1 METVALTVLLLPFL
15 SALVTLLFLRKHG
28 NIASL
33 LSVATAGGIL
43 VLSLFLIFSESVP
56 LKPYTWISLPG
67 WELKFGF
74 LIDAPARLLLFVV
87 SFVGFLIH
95 IFSLGY
101 MADDNAKARYFG
113 GLSIFMFSM
122 LGITLA
128 DNLIMIFV
136 FWELV
141 GFSSYL
147 LIAHYFSTEEAAK
160 ASRKAFIV
168 NRIGDFGFLIG
179 IVLTYW
185 IFGTVSLAELGA
197 EANFRPHLVTTFLCL
212 ALACGFIGKSAQF
225 PLHVWLP
232 DAMAGPT
239 PVSALIHA
247 ATMVAAGIY
256 LLLRIEFLFTPEA
269 LALLALLGAAMGL
282 YAGFCA
288 LVQRDIK
295 KILAYST
302 LSQLGYMAAAFG
314 LGMPGIALFH
324 LMTHAFFKALM
335 FLGSGSV
342 IHACHHEQDIF
353 KYGGLRKRMPI
364 TAYTFLIGVLAI
376 SGVCFLSGYFS
387 KDAILLGA
395 FDQISTLVPDLNSGE
410 LEREYN
416 LFALFVFII
425 LYAGAILT
433 ALYMFRLYFITFEG
447 ESRSKY
453 AKQAKENSPLM
464 TGPLIVLAV
473 LSVIGGYHALFPVEI
488 VGALIDDIR
497 RVADMDNHV
506 MLIMLGTLAWVG
518 GALAAR
524 KLYGTVEQDDPL
536 ASKAPAFFALCRS
549 KLFFDEIYG
558 LYVKRIQDPFA
569 RFLEVMELLF
579 ISGLMV
585 RGAAGVAGLFAL
597 VAKAFYVGKIHAYA
611 LWFILG
617 TLGFLAYAVGFIGG

>member
-1 METVALTVLLLPFL
+1 MESVILSVLLLPLL
-15 SALVTLLFLRKHG
+15 SSLVTLLFLRKNG
-28 NIASL
+28 NVASL

-43 VLSLFLIFSESVP
+43 VFSLYIIFQTGDSVFAWEMTW
-56 LKPYTWISLPG
+56 LKLAD

-74 LIDAPARLLLFVV
+74 LIDGAARLLLFVV
-87 SFVGFLIH
+87 SFIGFLIH

-101 MADDNAKARYFG
+101 MHDDEAKARYFG

-147 LIAHYFSTEEAAK
+147 LIAHYFSTDEAAQ
-160 ASRKAFIV
+160 ASKKAFIV
-168 NRIGDFGFLIG
+168 NRVGDFGFLIG

-185 IFGTVSLAELGA
+185 TFQTVNLQELKSLVG
-197 EANFRPHLVTTFLCL
+197 FDPTLVSTALCL

-256 LLLRIEFLFTPEA
+256 LLFRIDFMFTADA
-269 LALLALLGAAMGL
+269 LSLLATLGAAMGL
-282 YAGFCA
+282 FAGFCA
-288 LVQRDIK
+288 LGQRDIK

-353 KYGGLRKRMPI
+353 NYGGLRKKMPL
-364 TAYTFLIGVLAI
+364 TGLTFLVGVLAI
-376 SGVCFLSGYFS
+376 SGVTFLSGYFS

-395 FDQISTLVPDLNSGE
+395 YNS
-410 LEREYN
+410 N
-416 LFALFVFII
+416 MIVFVL

-433 ALYMFRLYFITFEG
+433 SLYMFRLYFLTFEG
-447 ESRSKY
+447 DARSHSSKKATESSV
-453 AKQAKENSPLM
+453 LM
-464 TGPLIVLAV
+464 TGPLLVLAF
-473 LSVIGGYHALFPVEI
+473 LSVVGGYHALFPDSI
-488 VGALIDDIR
+488 VGVLLEDIT
-497 RVADMDNHV
+497 RVSEMPNHMWMIV
-506 MLIMLGTLAWVG
+506 LGTLAWVIG
-518 GALAAR
+518 GGTA
-524 KLYGTVEQDDPL
+524 KVLYGKEFSGEPL
-536 ASKAPAFFALCRS
+536 QARFPVFYDLCKS

-558 LYVKRIQDPFA
+558 FYVAKIQDPFA
-569 RFLEVMELLF
+569 RFIEVMELLF
-579 ISGLMV
+579 ISGLLV
-585 RGAAGVAGLFAL
+585 RGSAGISALFAL
-597 VAKAFYVGKIHAYA
+597 LAKTCYAGKIHAYSF
-611 LWFILG
+611 WFILG
-617 TLGFLAYAVGFIGG
+617 TLGFLAYAVGLLGN

>member
-1 METVALTVLLLPFL
+1 MQTVAFSILLLPLL
-15 SALVTLLFLRKHG
+15 SAFTTLVFLRKSG

-33 LSVATAGGIL
+33 LSVATSGGIL
-43 VLSLFLIFSESVP
+43 VFALYLIFNDAGEVYSWQA
-56 LKPYTWISLPG
+56 TWMKMSG
-67 WELKFGF
+67 WELRFGF
-74 LIDAPARLLLFVV
+74 LIDGPARLLLFVV

-95 IFSLGY
+95 VFSLGY
-101 MADDNAKARYFG
+101 MADDEAKARYFG

-122 LGITLA
+122 IGITLA

-147 LIAHYFSTEEAAK
+147 LIAHYLTTEDAAS

-185 IFGTVSLAELGA
+185 AFGTVNLLELADLVDFDPSLIS
-197 EANFRPHLVTTFLCL
+197 TFLGL
-212 ALACGFIGKSAQF
+212 MLACGFIGKSAQF

-247 ATMVAAGIY
+247 ATMVAAGIF
-256 LLLRIEFLFTPEA
+256 LLVRIEFMFTDQA
-269 LALLALLGAAMGL
+269 LSFLTILGAGMGL

-314 LGMPGIALFH
+314 LGMPGLALFH

-353 KYGGLRKRMPI
+353 KYGGLRKTMPV
-364 TAYTFLIGVLAI
+364 TALTFLVGVLAI
-376 SGVCFLSGYFS
+376 SGVNFLSGYFS
-387 KDAILLGA
+387 KDAILLSA
-395 FDQISTLVPDLNSGE
+395 
-410 LEREYN
+410 YN
-416 LFALFVFII
+416 TDMPIFII

-433 ALYMFRLYFITFEG
+433 AFYMFRLYFITFEG
-447 ESRSKY
+447 KARSSK
-453 AKQAKENSPLM
+453 ASQAHENGALM
-464 TGPLIVLAV
+464 TGPLVILAA
-473 LSVIGGYHALFPVEI
+473 LAIFGGYHSLFPSAIVDSILPNIESVAAMPNHLWMVVLGTFAWI
-488 VGALIDDIR
+488 VGVIAAKNIYG
-497 RVADMDNHV
+497 RVEEV
-506 MLIMLGTLAWVG
+506 
-518 GALAAR
+518 
-524 KLYGTVEQDDPL
+524 DPL
-536 ASKAPAFFALCRS
+536 SEKLPLFFEICKS
-549 KLFFDEIYG
+549 KLFFDQIYG
-558 LYVKRIQDPFA
+558 FYVNRIQDPAA
-569 RFLEVMELLF
+569 RFFEVLELLF

-585 RGAAGVAGLFAL
+585 RGTAGAAGILAL
-597 VAKAFYVGKIHAYA
+597 LARVCYVGKIHSYTF
-611 LWFILG
+611 WFVAG
-617 TLGFLAYAVGFIGG
+617 TIGFLAYAVGIFGN

>member
-1 METVALTVLLLPFL
+1 MRPYCITEPMESVILSVLLLPLL
-15 SALVTLLFLRKHG
+15 SSLVTLLFLRKNG
-28 NIASL
+28 NVASL

-43 VLSLFLIFSESVP
+43 VFSLYIIFQTGDTVFAWEMTW
-56 LKPYTWISLPG
+56 LKLAD

-74 LIDAPARLLLFVV
+74 LIDGAARLLLFVV
-87 SFVGFLIH
+87 SFIGFLIH

-101 MADDNAKARYFG
+101 MHDDEAKARYFG

-147 LIAHYFSTEEAAK
+147 LIAHYFSSDEAAQ
-160 ASRKAFIV
+160 ASKKAFIV
-168 NRIGDFGFLIG
+168 NRVGDFGFLIG

-185 IFGTVSLAELGA
+185 TFQTVNLQELKSLVG
-197 EANFRPHLVTTFLCL
+197 FDPSLVTTTLCL

-256 LLLRIEFLFTPEA
+256 LLFRIEFLFTADA
-269 LALLALLGAAMGL
+269 LSLLATLGAVMGL
-282 YAGFCA
+282 FAGFCA
-288 LVQRDIK
+288 LGQRDIK

-353 KYGGLRKRMPI
+353 NYGGLRKKMPF
-364 TAYTFLIGVLAI
+364 TGLTFLVGVLAI
-376 SGVCFLSGYFS
+376 SGVTFLSGYFS

-395 FDQISTLVPDLNSGE
+395 YNS
-410 LEREYN
+410 N
-416 LFALFVFII
+416 MIVFVI

-433 ALYMFRLYFITFEG
+433 SLYMFRLYFLTFEG
-447 ESRSKY
+447 EARSPSSKK
-453 AKQAKENSPLM
+453 ATESSVLM
-464 TGPLIVLAV
+464 TGPLLVLAF
-473 LSVIGGYHALFPVEI
+473 LSVVGGYHAIFPHSI
-488 VGALIDDIR
+488 VGVLIEDIT
-497 RVADMDNHV
+497 RVAEMPNHMWMIV
-506 MLIMLGTLAWVG
+506 LGTLAWVIG
-518 GALAAR
+518 GGTA
-524 KLYGTVEQDDPL
+524 KVLYGREFSGEPL
-536 ASKAPAFFALCRS
+536 QVRFPAFYDLCKS

-558 LYVKRIQDPFA
+558 FYVAKIQDPFA
-569 RFLEVMELLF
+569 RFIEVMELLF
-579 ISGLMV
+579 ISGLLV
-585 RGAAGVAGLFAL
+585 RGSAGISALFAL
-597 VAKAFYVGKIHAYA
+597 LAKACYVGKIHAYSF
-611 LWFILG
+611 WFILG
-617 TLGFLAYAVGFIGG
+617 TLGFLAYAVGLLGN

>member
-1 METVALTVLLLPFL
+1 METETIAFSLLLLPLL
-15 SALVTLLFLRKHG
+15 SALVTLLFFRNSG

-33 LSVATAGGIL
+33 LSVATSGGIL
-43 VLSLFLIFSESVP
+43 VFSLFLIFQGENESFVWQGTW
-56 LKPYTWISLPG
+56 LKLAN
-67 WELKFGF
+67 WELNFGF

-101 MADDNAKARYFG
+101 MSDDAAKARYFG
-113 GLSIFMFSM
+113 GLSLFMFSM
-122 LGITLA
+122 IGITVA

-147 LIAHYFSTEEAAK
+147 LISHYFTTDEAAQ
-160 ASRKAFIV
+160 ASKKAFIV
-168 NRIGDFGFLIG
+168 NRVGDFGFLIG

-185 IFGTVSLAELGA
+185 ITGTVNLIELSDIID
-197 EANFRPHLVTTFLCL
+197 FDQSLVTTAIGL

-225 PLHVWLP
+225 PLHIWLP

-256 LLLRIEFLFTPEA
+256 LLLRIDFMFTSEV
-269 LALLALLGAAMGL
+269 LTVLALLGATMGL

-302 LSQLGYMAAAFG
+302 LSQLGYMTAAFG

-353 KYGGLRKRMPI
+353 NYGGLRKKMPI
-364 TAYTFLIGVLAI
+364 TACTFLIGVLAI
-376 SGVCFLSGYFS
+376 SGVNFLSGYFS

-395 FDQISTLVPDLNSGE
+395 
-410 LEREYN
+410 YN
-416 LFALFVFII
+416 INLPVFII
-425 LYAGAILT
+425 LYAGAVLT
-433 ALYMFRLYFITFEG
+433 AFYMFRLYFITFEG
-447 ESRSKY
+447 DPRSDNSSNAIESG
-453 AKQAKENSPLM
+453 PLM
-464 TGPLIVLAV
+464 TGPLIL
-473 LSVIGGYHALFPVEI
+473 LSILSIVGGYHSIFPLAIVESILPDIEKVAEMPNHLWMI
-488 VGALIDDIR
+488 V
-497 RVADMDNHV
+497 
-506 MLIMLGTLAWVG
+506 LGTFAWVVG
-518 GALAAR
+518 VITA
-524 KLYGTVEQDDPL
+524 KNLYGRVDQVDPL
-536 ASKAPAFFALCRS
+536 SVKAPVFFSLCQS
-549 KLFFDEIYG
+549 KLFFDQIYAF
-558 LYVKRIQDPFA
+558 YVKMIQDPLT
-569 RFLEVMELLF
+569 RFFEVLELLF

-585 RGAAGVAGLFAL
+585 RGSAGVAGLFAL
-597 VAKAFYVGKIHAYA
+597 LGKTFYNGKIHSYAFWFIAGTIAFIAYA
-611 LWFILG
+611 LGLLG
-617 TLGFLAYAVGFIGG
+617 N

>member
-1 METVALTVLLLPFL
+1 MRPYCITEPMESVILSVLLLPLL
-15 SALVTLLFLRKHG
+15 SSLVTLLFLRKNG
-28 NIASL
+28 NVASL

-43 VLSLFLIFSESVP
+43 VFSLYIIFQTGDTVFAWEMTW
-56 LKPYTWISLPG
+56 LKLAD

-74 LIDAPARLLLFVV
+74 LIDGAARLLLFVV
-87 SFVGFLIH
+87 SFIGFLIH

-101 MADDNAKARYFG
+101 MHDDEAKARYFG

-147 LIAHYFSTEEAAK
+147 LIAHYFSSDEAAQ
-160 ASRKAFIV
+160 ASKKAFIV
-168 NRIGDFGFLIG
+168 NRVGDFGFLIG

-185 IFGTVSLAELGA
+185 TFQTVNLQELKSLVG
-197 EANFRPHLVTTFLCL
+197 FDPSLVTTTLCL

-256 LLLRIEFLFTPEA
+256 LLFRIEFMFTADA
-269 LALLALLGAAMGL
+269 LSLLATLGAVMGL
-282 YAGFCA
+282 FAGFCA
-288 LVQRDIK
+288 LGQRDIK

-353 KYGGLRKRMPI
+353 NYGGLRKKMPF
-364 TAYTFLIGVLAI
+364 TGLTFLVGVLAI
-376 SGVCFLSGYFS
+376 SGVTFLSGYFS

-395 FDQISTLVPDLNSGE
+395 YNS
-410 LEREYN
+410 N
-416 LFALFVFII
+416 MIVFVI

-433 ALYMFRLYFITFEG
+433 SLYMFRLYFLTFEG
-447 ESRSKY
+447 EARSPSSKK
-453 AKQAKENSPLM
+453 ATESSVLM
-464 TGPLIVLAV
+464 TGPLLVLAF
-473 LSVIGGYHALFPVEI
+473 LSVVGGYHAIFPHSI
-488 VGALIDDIR
+488 VGVLIEDIT
-497 RVADMDNHV
+497 RVAEMPNHMWMIV
-506 MLIMLGTLAWVG
+506 LGTLAWVIG
-518 GALAAR
+518 GGTA
-524 KLYGTVEQDDPL
+524 KVLYGREFSGEPL
-536 ASKAPAFFALCRS
+536 QVRFPAFYDLCKS

-558 LYVKRIQDPFA
+558 FYVAKIQDPFA
-569 RFLEVMELLF
+569 RFIEVMELLF
-579 ISGLMV
+579 ISGLLV
-585 RGAAGVAGLFAL
+585 RGSAGISALFAL
-597 VAKAFYVGKIHAYA
+597 LAKACYVGKIHAYSF
-611 LWFILG
+611 WFILG
-617 TLGFLAYAVGFIGG
+617 TLGFLAYAVGLLGN

>member
-1 METVALTVLLLPFL
+1 MESVILSVLLLPLL
-15 SALVTLLFLRKHG
+15 SSLVTLLFLRKNG

-43 VLSLFLIFSESVP
+43 VFSLYIIFQTGDSVFAWEMTW
-56 LKPYTWISLPG
+56 LKLAD

-74 LIDAPARLLLFVV
+74 LIDGAARLLLFVV
-87 SFVGFLIH
+87 SFIGFLIH

-101 MADDNAKARYFG
+101 MHDDEAKARYFG

-147 LIAHYFSTEEAAK
+147 LIAHYFSTDEAAQ
-160 ASRKAFIV
+160 ASKKAFIV
-168 NRIGDFGFLIG
+168 NRVGDFGFLIG

-185 IFGTVSLAELGA
+185 TFQTVNLQELKSLVG
-197 EANFRPHLVTTFLCL
+197 FDPTLVSTALCL

-256 LLLRIEFLFTPEA
+256 LLFRIDFMFTADA
-269 LALLALLGAAMGL
+269 LSLLATLGAVMGL
-282 YAGFCA
+282 FAGFCA
-288 LVQRDIK
+288 LGQRDIK

-353 KYGGLRKRMPI
+353 NYGGLRKKMPL
-364 TAYTFLIGVLAI
+364 TGLTFLVGVLAI
-376 SGVCFLSGYFS
+376 SGVTFLSGYFS

-395 FDQISTLVPDLNSGE
+395 YNS
-410 LEREYN
+410 N
-416 LFALFVFII
+416 MIVFVL

-433 ALYMFRLYFITFEG
+433 SLYMFRLYFLTFEG
-447 ESRSKY
+447 DARSHSSKKATESSV
-453 AKQAKENSPLM
+453 LM
-464 TGPLIVLAV
+464 TGPLLVLAF
-473 LSVIGGYHALFPVEI
+473 LSVVGGYHALFPDSI
-488 VGALIDDIR
+488 VGVLLEDIT
-497 RVADMDNHV
+497 RVSEMPNHMWMIV
-506 MLIMLGTLAWVG
+506 LGTLAWVIG
-518 GALAAR
+518 GGTA
-524 KLYGTVEQDDPL
+524 KVLYGKEFSGEPL
-536 ASKAPAFFALCRS
+536 QARFPVFYDLCKS

-558 LYVKRIQDPFA
+558 FYVAKIQDPFA
-569 RFLEVMELLF
+569 RFIEVMELLF
-579 ISGLMV
+579 ISGLLV
-585 RGAAGVAGLFAL
+585 RGSAGISALFAL
-597 VAKAFYVGKIHAYA
+597 LAKACYVGKIHAYSF
-611 LWFILG
+611 WFILG
-617 TLGFLAYAVGFIGG
+617 TLGFLAYAVGLLGN

>member
-1 METVALTVLLLPFL
+1 M
-15 SALVTLLFLRKHG
+15 
-28 NIASL
+28 
-33 LSVATAGGIL
+33 SVATSGGIL
-43 VLSLFLIFSESVP
+43 VFALYLIFNDAGEVYSWQA
-56 LKPYTWISLPG
+56 TWMKMSG
-67 WELKFGF
+67 WELRFGF
-74 LIDAPARLLLFVV
+74 LIDGPARLLLFVV

-95 IFSLGY
+95 VFSLGY
-101 MADDNAKARYFG
+101 MADDEAKARYFG

-122 LGITLA
+122 IGITLA

-147 LIAHYFSTEEAAK
+147 LIAHYLTTEDAAS

-185 IFGTVSLAELGA
+185 AFGTVNLLELADLVDFDPSLIS
-197 EANFRPHLVTTFLCL
+197 TFLGL
-212 ALACGFIGKSAQF
+212 MLACGFIGKSAQF

-247 ATMVAAGIY
+247 ATMVAAGIF
-256 LLLRIEFLFTPEA
+256 LLVRIEFMFTDQA
-269 LALLALLGAAMGL
+269 LSFLTILGAGMGL

-314 LGMPGIALFH
+314 LGMPGLAMFH

-353 KYGGLRKRMPI
+353 KYGGLRKTMPV
-364 TAYTFLIGVLAI
+364 TALTFLVGVLAI
-376 SGVCFLSGYFS
+376 SGVNFLSGYFS
-387 KDAILLGA
+387 KDAILLSA
-395 FDQISTLVPDLNSGE
+395 YNSDMPI
-410 LEREYN
+410 
-416 LFALFVFII
+416 FII

-433 ALYMFRLYFITFEG
+433 AFYMFRLYFITFEG
-447 ESRSKY
+447 KARSSK
-453 AKQAKENSPLM
+453 ASQAHENGALM
-464 TGPLIVLAV
+464 TGPLVILAA
-473 LSVIGGYHALFPVEI
+473 LAIFGGYHSLFPSAIVDSILPNIESVAAMPNHLWMVVLGTFAWI
-488 VGALIDDIR
+488 VGVIAAKNIYG
-497 RVADMDNHV
+497 RVEEV
-506 MLIMLGTLAWVG
+506 
-518 GALAAR
+518 
-524 KLYGTVEQDDPL
+524 DPL
-536 ASKAPAFFALCRS
+536 SEKLPLFFEICKS
-549 KLFFDEIYG
+549 KLFFDQIYG
-558 LYVKRIQDPFA
+558 FYVNRIQDPVA
-569 RFLEVMELLF
+569 RFFEVLELLF

-585 RGAAGVAGLFAL
+585 RGTAGAAGILAL
-597 VAKAFYVGKIHAYA
+597 LARVCYVGKIHSYTF
-611 LWFILG
+611 WFVAG
-617 TLGFLAYAVGFIGG
+617 TIGFLAYAVGIFGN

>member
-1 METVALTVLLLPFL
+1 MRPYCITEPMESVILSVLLLPLL
-15 SALVTLLFLRKHG
+15 SSLVTLLFLRKNG
-28 NIASL
+28 NVASL

-43 VLSLFLIFSESVP
+43 VFSLYIIFQTGDSVFAWEMTW
-56 LKPYTWISLPG
+56 LKLAD

-74 LIDAPARLLLFVV
+74 LIDGAARLLLFVV
-87 SFVGFLIH
+87 SFIGFLIH

-101 MADDNAKARYFG
+101 MHDDEAKARYFG

-147 LIAHYFSTEEAAK
+147 LIAHYFSTDEAAQ
-160 ASRKAFIV
+160 ASKKAFIV
-168 NRIGDFGFLIG
+168 NRVGDFGFLIG

-185 IFGTVSLAELGA
+185 TFQTVNLQELKSLVG
-197 EANFRPHLVTTFLCL
+197 FDPTLVSTALCL

-256 LLLRIEFLFTPEA
+256 LLFRIDFMFTADA
-269 LALLALLGAAMGL
+269 LSLLATLGAAMGL
-282 YAGFCA
+282 FAGFCA
-288 LVQRDIK
+288 LGQRDIK

-353 KYGGLRKRMPI
+353 NYGGLRKKMPL
-364 TAYTFLIGVLAI
+364 TGLTFLVGVLAI
-376 SGVCFLSGYFS
+376 SGVTFLSGYFS

-395 FDQISTLVPDLNSGE
+395 YNS
-410 LEREYN
+410 N
-416 LFALFVFII
+416 MIVFVL

-433 ALYMFRLYFITFEG
+433 SLYMFRLYFLTFEG
-447 ESRSKY
+447 DARSHSSKKATESSV
-453 AKQAKENSPLM
+453 LM
-464 TGPLIVLAV
+464 TGPLLVLAF
-473 LSVIGGYHALFPVEI
+473 LSVVGGYHALFPDSI
-488 VGALIDDIR
+488 VGVLLEDIT
-497 RVADMDNHV
+497 RVAEMPNHMWMIV
-506 MLIMLGTLAWVG
+506 LGTLAWVIG
-518 GALAAR
+518 GGTA
-524 KLYGTVEQDDPL
+524 KVLYGKEFSGEPL
-536 ASKAPAFFALCRS
+536 QARFPVFYDLCKS

-558 LYVKRIQDPFA
+558 FYVAKIQDPFA
-569 RFLEVMELLF
+569 RFIEVMELLF
-579 ISGLMV
+579 ISGLLV
-585 RGAAGVAGLFAL
+585 RGSAGISALFAL
-597 VAKAFYVGKIHAYA
+597 LAKTCYVGKIHAYSF
-611 LWFILG
+611 WFILG
-617 TLGFLAYAVGFIGG
+617 TLGFLAYAVGLLGN

>member
-1 METVALTVLLLPFL
+1 M
-15 SALVTLLFLRKHG
+15 
-28 NIASL
+28 
-33 LSVATAGGIL
+33 SVATSGGIL
-43 VLSLFLIFSESVP
+43 VFALYLIFNDAGEVYSWQA
-56 LKPYTWISLPG
+56 TWMKMSG
-67 WELKFGF
+67 WELRFGF
-74 LIDAPARLLLFVV
+74 LIDGPARLLLFVV

-95 IFSLGY
+95 VFSLGY
-101 MADDNAKARYFG
+101 MADDEAKARYFG

-122 LGITLA
+122 IGITLA

-147 LIAHYFSTEEAAK
+147 LIAHYLTTEDAAS

-185 IFGTVSLAELGA
+185 AFGTVNLLELADLVDFDPSLIS
-197 EANFRPHLVTTFLCL
+197 TFLGL
-212 ALACGFIGKSAQF
+212 MLACGFIGKSAQF

-247 ATMVAAGIY
+247 ATMVAAGIF
-256 LLLRIEFLFTPEA
+256 LLVRIEFMFTDQA
-269 LALLALLGAAMGL
+269 LSFLTILGAGMGL

-314 LGMPGIALFH
+314 LGMPGLALFH

-353 KYGGLRKRMPI
+353 KYGGLRKTMPV
-364 TAYTFLIGVLAI
+364 TALTFLVGVLAI
-376 SGVCFLSGYFS
+376 SGVNFLSGYFS
-387 KDAILLGA
+387 KDAILLSA
-395 FDQISTLVPDLNSGE
+395 YNSDMPI
-410 LEREYN
+410 
-416 LFALFVFII
+416 FII

-433 ALYMFRLYFITFEG
+433 AFYMFRLYFITFEG
-447 ESRSKY
+447 KARSSK
-453 AKQAKENSPLM
+453 ASQAHENGALM
-464 TGPLIVLAV
+464 TGPLVILAA
-473 LSVIGGYHALFPVEI
+473 LAIFGGYHSLFPSAIVDSILPNIESVAAMPNHLWMVVLGTFAWI
-488 VGALIDDIR
+488 VGVIAAKTIYG
-497 RVADMDNHV
+497 RVEEV
-506 MLIMLGTLAWVG
+506 
-518 GALAAR
+518 
-524 KLYGTVEQDDPL
+524 DPL
-536 ASKAPAFFALCRS
+536 SEKLPLFFEICKS
-549 KLFFDEIYG
+549 KLFFDQIYG
-558 LYVKRIQDPFA
+558 FYVNRIQDPVA
-569 RFLEVMELLF
+569 RFFEVLELLF

-585 RGAAGVAGLFAL
+585 RGTAGAAGILAL
-597 VAKAFYVGKIHAYA
+597 LARVCYVGKIHSYTF
-611 LWFILG
+611 WFVAG
-617 TLGFLAYAVGFIGG
+617 TIGFLAYAVGIFGN

>member
-1 METVALTVLLLPFL
+1 MQTVAFSILLLPLL
-15 SALVTLLFLRKHG
+15 SAFTTLIFLRKSG

-33 LSVATAGGIL
+33 LSVATSGGIL
-43 VLSLFLIFSESVP
+43 VFALYLIFNDAGEVYSWQA
-56 LKPYTWISLPG
+56 TWMKMSG
-67 WELKFGF
+67 WELRFGF
-74 LIDAPARLLLFVV
+74 LIDGPARLLLFVV

-95 IFSLGY
+95 VFSLGY
-101 MADDNAKARYFG
+101 MADDEAKARYFG

-122 LGITLA
+122 IGITLA

-147 LIAHYFSTEEAAK
+147 LIAHYLTTEDAAS

-185 IFGTVSLAELGA
+185 AFGTVNLLELADLVDFDPSLIS
-197 EANFRPHLVTTFLCL
+197 TFLGL
-212 ALACGFIGKSAQF
+212 MLACGFIGKSAQF

-247 ATMVAAGIY
+247 ATMVAAGIF
-256 LLLRIEFLFTPEA
+256 LLVRIEFMFTDQA
-269 LALLALLGAAMGL
+269 LSFLTILGAGMGL

-314 LGMPGIALFH
+314 LGMPGLAMFH

-353 KYGGLRKRMPI
+353 KYGGLRKTMPI
-364 TAYTFLIGVLAI
+364 TAFTFLVGVLAI
-376 SGVCFLSGYFS
+376 SGVNFLSGYFS
-387 KDAILLGA
+387 KDAILLSA
-395 FDQISTLVPDLNSGE
+395 
-410 LEREYN
+410 YN
-416 LFALFVFII
+416 TDMPIFII

-433 ALYMFRLYFITFEG
+433 AFYMFRLYFITFEG
-447 ESRSKY
+447 KARSSK
-453 AKQAKENSPLM
+453 ASQAHENGALM
-464 TGPLIVLAV
+464 TGPLVILAA
-473 LSVIGGYHALFPVEI
+473 LAIFGGYHSLFPSAIVDSILPNIESVAAMPNHLWMVVLGTFAWI
-488 VGALIDDIR
+488 VGVIAAKNIYG
-497 RVADMDNHV
+497 RVEEV
-506 MLIMLGTLAWVG
+506 
-518 GALAAR
+518 
-524 KLYGTVEQDDPL
+524 DPL
-536 ASKAPAFFALCRS
+536 SEKLPLFFEICKS
-549 KLFFDEIYG
+549 KLFFDQIYG
-558 LYVKRIQDPFA
+558 FYVNRIQDPVA
-569 RFLEVMELLF
+569 RFFEVLELLF

-585 RGAAGVAGLFAL
+585 RGTAGAAGILAL
-597 VAKAFYVGKIHAYA
+597 LARVCYVGKIHSYTF
-611 LWFILG
+611 WFVAG
-617 TLGFLAYAVGFIGG
+617 TIGFLAYAVGIFGN

>member
-1 METVALTVLLLPFL
+1 METVALSVLLLPFL

-43 VLSLFLIFSESVP
+43 ALSLFLIFAGQGETFSWSV
-56 LKPYTWISLPG
+56 TWIQLPG

-185 IFGTVSLAELGA
+185 IFGTVSLTELA
-197 EANFRPHLVTTFLCL
+197 TEATPDKVTTFLCL

-395 FDQISTLVPDLNSGE
+395 YDQISIFDTSSEG
-410 LEREYN
+410 RRYN

-453 AKQAKENSPLM
+453 AKQAKENSPLI
-464 TGPLIVLAV
+464 TSPLIVLAV

-488 VGALIDDIR
+488 VGTLIEDIR
-497 RVADMDNHV
+497 RGAEMDNHM

>member
-1 METVALTVLLLPFL
+1 MRPYCITEPMESVILSVLLLPLL
-15 SALVTLLFLRKHG
+15 SSLVTLLFLRKNG
-28 NIASL
+28 NVASL

-43 VLSLFLIFSESVP
+43 VFSLYIIFQTGDSVFAWEMTW
-56 LKPYTWISLPG
+56 LKLAD

-74 LIDAPARLLLFVV
+74 LIDGAARLLLFVV
-87 SFVGFLIH
+87 SFIGFLIH

-101 MADDNAKARYFG
+101 MHDDEAKARYFG

-147 LIAHYFSTEEAAK
+147 LIAHYFSTDEAAQ
-160 ASRKAFIV
+160 ASKKAFIV
-168 NRIGDFGFLIG
+168 NRVGDFGFLIG

-185 IFGTVSLAELGA
+185 TFQTVNLQELKSLVG
-197 EANFRPHLVTTFLCL
+197 FDPSLVSTALCL

-256 LLLRIEFLFTPEA
+256 LLFRIDFMFTADA
-269 LALLALLGAAMGL
+269 LSLLATLGAAMGL
-282 YAGFCA
+282 FAGFCA
-288 LVQRDIK
+288 LGQRDIK

-353 KYGGLRKRMPI
+353 NYGGLRKKMPL
-364 TAYTFLIGVLAI
+364 TGLTFLVGVLAI
-376 SGVCFLSGYFS
+376 SGVTFLSGYFS

-395 FDQISTLVPDLNSGE
+395 YNS
-410 LEREYN
+410 N
-416 LFALFVFII
+416 MIVFVL

-433 ALYMFRLYFITFEG
+433 SLYMFRLYLLTFEG
-447 ESRSKY
+447 DARSNSSKKATESSV
-453 AKQAKENSPLM
+453 LM
-464 TGPLIVLAV
+464 TGPLLVLAF
-473 LSVIGGYHALFPVEI
+473 LSVVGGYHALFPDSI
-488 VGALIDDIR
+488 VGVLLEDIT
-497 RVADMDNHV
+497 RVSEMPNHMWMIV
-506 MLIMLGTLAWVG
+506 LGTLAWVIG
-518 GALAAR
+518 GGTA
-524 KLYGTVEQDDPL
+524 KVLYGKEFSGEPL
-536 ASKAPAFFALCRS
+536 QARFPVFYDLCKS

-558 LYVKRIQDPFA
+558 FYVAKIQDPFA
-569 RFLEVMELLF
+569 RFIEVMELLF
-579 ISGLMV
+579 ISGLLV
-585 RGAAGVAGLFAL
+585 RGSAGISALFAL
-597 VAKAFYVGKIHAYA
+597 LAKACYVGKIHAYSF
-611 LWFILG
+611 WFILG
-617 TLGFLAYAVGFIGG
+617 TLGFLAYAVGLLGN

>member
-1 METVALTVLLLPFL
+1 METVALSVLLLPFL
-15 SALVTLLFLRKHG
+15 SALVTLLFLRKQG

-43 VLSLFLIFSESVP
+43 ALSLFLIFAGQGGIFSWCV
-56 LKPYTWISLPG
+56 TWIQLSG

-101 MADDNAKARYFG
+101 MADDDAKARYFG

-147 LIAHYFSTEEAAK
+147 LIAHYFSTEEATK

-197 EANFRPHLVTTFLCL
+197 RANSDLVTTFLCL

-269 LALLALLGAAMGL
+269 LALLALLGASMGL

-295 KILAYST
+295 KVLAYST

-324 LMTHAFFKALM
+324 LMTHAFSRLSCSWVPVRSFM
-335 FLGSGSV
+335 PVTMSR
-342 IHACHHEQDIF
+342 IF
-353 KYGGLRKRMPI
+353 SSME
-364 TAYTFLIGVLAI
+364 
-376 SGVCFLSGYFS
+376 VC
-387 KDAILLGA
+387 
-395 FDQISTLVPDLNSGE
+395 V
-410 LEREYN
+410 
-416 LFALFVFII
+416 
-425 LYAGAILT
+425 
-433 ALYMFRLYFITFEG
+433 
-447 ESRSKY
+447 
-453 AKQAKENSPLM
+453 KECP
-464 TGPLIVLAV
+464 
-473 LSVIGGYHALFPVEI
+473 
-488 VGALIDDIR
+488 
-497 RVADMDNHV
+497 
-506 MLIMLGTLAWVG
+506 
-518 GALAAR
+518 
-524 KLYGTVEQDDPL
+524 
-536 ASKAPAFFALCRS
+536 
-549 KLFFDEIYG
+549 
-558 LYVKRIQDPFA
+558 
-569 RFLEVMELLF
+569 
-579 ISGLMV
+579 
-585 RGAAGVAGLFAL
+585 
-597 VAKAFYVGKIHAYA
+597 
-611 LWFILG
+611 
-617 TLGFLAYAVGFIGG
+617 

>member
-1 METVALTVLLLPFL
+1 METVALSVLLLPFL
-15 SALVTLLFLRKHG
+15 SALVTLLFLRKQG

-43 VLSLFLIFSESVP
+43 ALSLFLIFAGHGETFSWSV
-56 LKPYTWISLPG
+56 TWIKLSG
-67 WELKFGF
+67 WELEFGF

-101 MADDNAKARYFG
+101 MADDDAKARYFG

-185 IFGTVSLAELGA
+185 IFGTVSLEELGA

-395 FDQISTLVPDLNSGE
+395 
-410 LEREYN
+410 YN
-416 LFALFVFII
+416 LNLPVFIV

-464 TGPLIVLAV
+464 TGPLIVLAI

-488 VGALIDDIR
+488 VGALIEDIR
-497 RVADMDNHV
+497 RVAQMDNHLW
-506 MLIMLGTLAWVG
+506 MIILGTLAWVG
-518 GALAAR
+518 GALVAR
-524 KLYGTVEQDDPL
+524 KLYGKVKQDDPL
-536 ASKAPAFFALCRS
+536 ASKAPGFFALCRS

-585 RGAAGVAGLFAL
+585 RGSAGVAGLFAL
-597 VAKAFYVGKIHAYA
+597 FAKAFYVGKIHAYA

>member
-1 METVALTVLLLPFL
+1 M
-15 SALVTLLFLRKHG
+15 
-28 NIASL
+28 
-33 LSVATAGGIL
+33 SVATSGGIL
-43 VLSLFLIFSESVP
+43 VFALYLIFNDAGEVYSWQA
-56 LKPYTWISLPG
+56 TWMKMSG
-67 WELKFGF
+67 WELRFGF
-74 LIDAPARLLLFVV
+74 LIDGPARLLLFVV

-95 IFSLGY
+95 VFSLGY
-101 MADDNAKARYFG
+101 MADDEAKARYFG

-122 LGITLA
+122 IGITLA

-147 LIAHYFSTEEAAK
+147 LIAHYLTTEDAAS

-185 IFGTVSLAELGA
+185 AFGTVNLLELADLVDFDPSLIS
-197 EANFRPHLVTTFLCL
+197 TFLGL
-212 ALACGFIGKSAQF
+212 MLACGFIGKSAQF

-247 ATMVAAGIY
+247 ATMVAAGIF
-256 LLLRIEFLFTPEA
+256 LLVRIEFMFTDQA
-269 LALLALLGAAMGL
+269 LSFLTILGAGMGL

-314 LGMPGIALFH
+314 LGMPGLALFH

-353 KYGGLRKRMPI
+353 KYGGLRKTMPV
-364 TAYTFLIGVLAI
+364 TALTFLVGVLAI
-376 SGVCFLSGYFS
+376 SGVNFLSGYFS
-387 KDAILLGA
+387 KDAILLSA
-395 FDQISTLVPDLNSGE
+395 
-410 LEREYN
+410 YN
-416 LFALFVFII
+416 TDMPIFII

-433 ALYMFRLYFITFEG
+433 AFYMFRLYFITFEG
-447 ESRSKY
+447 KARSSK
-453 AKQAKENSPLM
+453 ASQAHENGALM
-464 TGPLIVLAV
+464 TGPLVILAA
-473 LSVIGGYHALFPVEI
+473 LAIFGGYHSLFPSAIVDSILPNIESVAAMPNHLWMVVLGTFAWI
-488 VGALIDDIR
+488 VGVIAAKNIYG
-497 RVADMDNHV
+497 RVEAV
-506 MLIMLGTLAWVG
+506 
-518 GALAAR
+518 
-524 KLYGTVEQDDPL
+524 DPL
-536 ASKAPAFFALCRS
+536 SEKLPLFFEICKS
-549 KLFFDEIYG
+549 KLFFDQIYG
-558 LYVKRIQDPFA
+558 FYVNRIQDPVA
-569 RFLEVMELLF
+569 RFFEVLELLF

-585 RGAAGVAGLFAL
+585 RGTAGAAGILAL
-597 VAKAFYVGKIHAYA
+597 LARVCYVGKIHSYTF
-611 LWFILG
+611 WFVAG
-617 TLGFLAYAVGFIGG
+617 TIGFLAYAVGIFGN

>member
-1 METVALTVLLLPFL
+1 MQTVAFSILLLPLL
-15 SALVTLLFLRKHG
+15 SAFTTLIFLRKSG

-33 LSVATAGGIL
+33 LSVATSGGIL
-43 VLSLFLIFSESVP
+43 VFALYLIFNDAGEVYSWQA
-56 LKPYTWISLPG
+56 TWMKMSG
-67 WELKFGF
+67 WELRFGF
-74 LIDAPARLLLFVV
+74 LIDGPARLLLFVV

-95 IFSLGY
+95 VFSLGY
-101 MADDNAKARYFG
+101 MADDEAKARYFG

-122 LGITLA
+122 IGITLA

-147 LIAHYFSTEEAAK
+147 LIAHYLTTEDAAS

-185 IFGTVSLAELGA
+185 AFGTVNLLELADLVDFDPSLIS
-197 EANFRPHLVTTFLCL
+197 TFLGL
-212 ALACGFIGKSAQF
+212 MLACGFIGKSAQF

-247 ATMVAAGIY
+247 ATMVAAGIF
-256 LLLRIEFLFTPEA
+256 LLVRIEFMFTDQA
-269 LALLALLGAAMGL
+269 LSFLTILGAGMGL

-314 LGMPGIALFH
+314 LGMPGLAMFH

-353 KYGGLRKRMPI
+353 KYGGLRKTMPI
-364 TAYTFLIGVLAI
+364 TAFTFLVGVLAI
-376 SGVCFLSGYFS
+376 SGVNFLSGYFS
-387 KDAILLGA
+387 KDAILLSA
-395 FDQISTLVPDLNSGE
+395 YNSDMPI
-410 LEREYN
+410 
-416 LFALFVFII
+416 FII

-433 ALYMFRLYFITFEG
+433 AFYMFRLYFITFEG
-447 ESRSKY
+447 KARSSK
-453 AKQAKENSPLM
+453 ASQAHENGALM
-464 TGPLIVLAV
+464 TGPLVILAA
-473 LSVIGGYHALFPVEI
+473 LAIFGGYHSLFPSAIVDSILPNIESVAAMPNHLWMVVLGTFAWI
-488 VGALIDDIR
+488 VGVIAAKNIYG
-497 RVADMDNHV
+497 RVEEV
-506 MLIMLGTLAWVG
+506 
-518 GALAAR
+518 
-524 KLYGTVEQDDPL
+524 DPL
-536 ASKAPAFFALCRS
+536 SEKLPLFFEICKS
-549 KLFFDEIYG
+549 KLFFDQIYG
-558 LYVKRIQDPFA
+558 FYVNRIQDPVA
-569 RFLEVMELLF
+569 RFFEVLELLF

-585 RGAAGVAGLFAL
+585 RGTAGAAGILAL
-597 VAKAFYVGKIHAYA
+597 LARVCYVGKIHSYTF
-611 LWFILG
+611 WFVAG
-617 TLGFLAYAVGFIGG
+617 TIGFLAYAVGIFGN

>member
-1 METVALTVLLLPFL
+1 MRPYCITEPMESVILSVLLLPLL
-15 SALVTLLFLRKHG
+15 SSLVTLLFLRKNG
-28 NIASL
+28 NVASL

-43 VLSLFLIFSESVP
+43 VFSLYIIFQTGDSVFAWEMTW
-56 LKPYTWISLPG
+56 LKLAD

-74 LIDAPARLLLFVV
+74 LIDGAARLLLFVV
-87 SFVGFLIH
+87 SFIGFLIH

-101 MADDNAKARYFG
+101 MHDDEAKSRYFG

-147 LIAHYFSTEEAAK
+147 LIAHYFSTDEAAQ
-160 ASRKAFIV
+160 ASKKAFIV
-168 NRIGDFGFLIG
+168 NRVGDFGFLIG

-185 IFGTVSLAELGA
+185 TFQTVNLQELKSLVG
-197 EANFRPHLVTTFLCL
+197 FDPSLVSTALCL

-256 LLLRIEFLFTPEA
+256 LLFRIDFMFTADA
-269 LALLALLGAAMGL
+269 LSLLATLGAAMGL
-282 YAGFCA
+282 FAGFCA
-288 LVQRDIK
+288 LGQRDIK

-353 KYGGLRKRMPI
+353 NYGGLRKKMPL
-364 TAYTFLIGVLAI
+364 TGLTFLVGVLAI
-376 SGVCFLSGYFS
+376 SGVTFLSGYFS

-395 FDQISTLVPDLNSGE
+395 YNS
-410 LEREYN
+410 N
-416 LFALFVFII
+416 MIVFVL

-433 ALYMFRLYFITFEG
+433 SLYMFRLYFLTFEG
-447 ESRSKY
+447 DARSNSSKKATESSV
-453 AKQAKENSPLM
+453 LM
-464 TGPLIVLAV
+464 TGPLLVLAF
-473 LSVIGGYHALFPVEI
+473 LSVVGGYHALFPDSI
-488 VGALIDDIR
+488 VGVLLEDIT
-497 RVADMDNHV
+497 RVAEMPNHMWMIV
-506 MLIMLGTLAWVG
+506 LGTLAWVIG
-518 GALAAR
+518 GGTA
-524 KLYGTVEQDDPL
+524 KVLYGKEFSGEPL
-536 ASKAPAFFALCRS
+536 QARFPVFYDLCKS

-558 LYVKRIQDPFA
+558 FYVAKIQDPFA
-569 RFLEVMELLF
+569 RFIEVMELLF
-579 ISGLMV
+579 ISGLLV
-585 RGAAGVAGLFAL
+585 RGSAGISALFAL
-597 VAKAFYVGKIHAYA
+597 LAKTCYVGKIHAYSF
-611 LWFILG
+611 WFILG
-617 TLGFLAYAVGFIGG
+617 TLGFLAYAVGLLGN

>member
-1 METVALTVLLLPFL
+1 MESVILSVLLLPLL
-15 SALVTLLFLRKHG
+15 SSLVTLLFLRKNG
-28 NIASL
+28 NVASL

-43 VLSLFLIFSESVP
+43 VFSLYIIFQTGDTVFAWEMTW
-56 LKPYTWISLPG
+56 LKLAD

-74 LIDAPARLLLFVV
+74 LIDGAARLLLFVV
-87 SFVGFLIH
+87 SFIGFLIH

-101 MADDNAKARYFG
+101 MHDDEAKARYFG

-147 LIAHYFSTEEAAK
+147 LIAHYFSSDEAAQ
-160 ASRKAFIV
+160 ASKKAFIV
-168 NRIGDFGFLIG
+168 NRVGDFGFLIG

-185 IFGTVSLAELGA
+185 TFQTVNLQELKSLVG
-197 EANFRPHLVTTFLCL
+197 FDPSLVTTTLCL

-256 LLLRIEFLFTPEA
+256 LLFRIEFMFTADA
-269 LALLALLGAAMGL
+269 LSLLATLGAVMGL
-282 YAGFCA
+282 FAGFCA
-288 LVQRDIK
+288 LGQRDIK

-353 KYGGLRKRMPI
+353 NYGGLRKKMPF
-364 TAYTFLIGVLAI
+364 TGLTFLVGVLAI
-376 SGVCFLSGYFS
+376 SGVTFLSGYFS

-395 FDQISTLVPDLNSGE
+395 
-410 LEREYN
+410 YN
-416 LFALFVFII
+416 TNMIVFVI

-433 ALYMFRLYFITFEG
+433 SLYMFRLYFLTFEG
-447 ESRSKY
+447 EARSPSSKK
-453 AKQAKENSPLM
+453 ATESSVLM
-464 TGPLIVLAV
+464 TGPLLVLAF
-473 LSVIGGYHALFPVEI
+473 LSVVGGYHAIFPHSI
-488 VGALIDDIR
+488 VGVLLEDIT
-497 RVADMDNHV
+497 RVAEMPNHMWMIV
-506 MLIMLGTLAWVG
+506 LGTLAWVIG
-518 GALAAR
+518 GGTA
-524 KLYGTVEQDDPL
+524 KVLYGREFSGEPL
-536 ASKAPAFFALCRS
+536 QVRFPAFYDLCKS

-558 LYVKRIQDPFA
+558 FYVAKIQDPFA
-569 RFLEVMELLF
+569 RFIEVMELLF
-579 ISGLMV
+579 ISGLLV
-585 RGAAGVAGLFAL
+585 RGSAGISALFAL
-597 VAKAFYVGKIHAYA
+597 LAKACYVGKIHAYSF
-611 LWFILG
+611 WFILG
-617 TLGFLAYAVGFIGG
+617 TLGFLAYAVGLLGN

>member
-1 METVALTVLLLPFL
+1 MRPYCITEPMESVILSVLLLPLL
-15 SALVTLLFLRKHG
+15 SSLVTLLFLRKNG
-28 NIASL
+28 NVASL

-43 VLSLFLIFSESVP
+43 VFSLYIIFQTGDTVFAWEMTW
-56 LKPYTWISLPG
+56 LKLAD

-74 LIDAPARLLLFVV
+74 LIDGAARLLLFVV
-87 SFVGFLIH
+87 SFIGFLIH

-101 MADDNAKARYFG
+101 MHDDEAKARYFG

-147 LIAHYFSTEEAAK
+147 LIAHYFSSDEAAQ
-160 ASRKAFIV
+160 ASKKAFIV
-168 NRIGDFGFLIG
+168 NRVGDFGFLIG

-185 IFGTVSLAELGA
+185 TFQTVNLQELKSLVG
-197 EANFRPHLVTTFLCL
+197 FDPSLVTTTLCL

-256 LLLRIEFLFTPEA
+256 LLFRIEFMFTADA
-269 LALLALLGAAMGL
+269 LSLLATLGAVMGL
-282 YAGFCA
+282 FAGFCA
-288 LVQRDIK
+288 LGQRDIK

-353 KYGGLRKRMPI
+353 NYGGLRKKMPF
-364 TAYTFLIGVLAI
+364 TGLTFLVGVLAI
-376 SGVCFLSGYFS
+376 SGVTFLSGYFS

-395 FDQISTLVPDLNSGE
+395 
-410 LEREYN
+410 YN
-416 LFALFVFII
+416 TNMIVFVI

-433 ALYMFRLYFITFEG
+433 SLYMFRLYFLTFEG
-447 ESRSKY
+447 EARSPSSKK
-453 AKQAKENSPLM
+453 ATESSVLM
-464 TGPLIVLAV
+464 TGPLLVLAF
-473 LSVIGGYHALFPVEI
+473 LSVVGGYHAIFPHSI
-488 VGALIDDIR
+488 VGVLVEDIT
-497 RVADMDNHV
+497 RVAEMPNHMWMIV
-506 MLIMLGTLAWVG
+506 LGTLAWVIG
-518 GALAAR
+518 GGTA
-524 KLYGTVEQDDPL
+524 KVLYGREFSGEPL
-536 ASKAPAFFALCRS
+536 QVRFPAFYDLCKS

-558 LYVKRIQDPFA
+558 FYVAKIQDPFA
-569 RFLEVMELLF
+569 RFIEVMELLF
-579 ISGLMV
+579 ISGLLV
-585 RGAAGVAGLFAL
+585 RGSAGISALFAL
-597 VAKAFYVGKIHAYA
+597 LAKACYVGKIHAYSF
-611 LWFILG
+611 WFILG
-617 TLGFLAYAVGFIGG
+617 TLGFLAYAVGLLEN